1 MKYFLL
7 LLLFA
12 LSAQANEAAYNRGE
26 NIYFVKV
33 CNGCHG
39 VDAKGGGIYPSL
51 AHKKRKYLLDKLHY
65 FKKGKVSTQNQE
77 MMVQF
82 IRTMSEEEMQDLVTF
97 LSEHKE
103 KVTEDVADHLLGG
116 FGS

>member
-7 LLLFA
+7 LLLLLQVLKA
-12 LSAQANEAAYNRGE
+12 DEAAYNRGE

-51 AHKKRKYLLDKLHY
+51 AHKKRKYLLNRLHY
-65 FKKGKVSTQNQE
+65 FKKGNVTTQNQE

-82 IRTMSEEEMQDLVTF
+82 IRTMSEQEMQDLVTF

-103 KVTEDVADHLLGG
+103 KETEDIADHLLGG